1 MDTKSR
7 VSFASRLI
15 RANFLSAHD
24 TVGEVMQTYRADLL
38 VCVLVCVLTD
48 PDSSCRVIL
57 ITEEPQCLAA
67 H

>member
-38 VCVLVCVLTD
+38 VCVSVCFHRSRLILQS
-48 PDSSCRVIL
+48 DSY
-57 ITEEPQCLAA
+57 